1 MSSVM
6 PDSAQ
11 VAAGLV
17 AEARHRAANYFQL
30 VISLAGLRARRARQ
44 PETRRELSW
53 LADIV
58 TVLSM
63 LHAQSGPGPEA
74 TFGAYL
80 TQTASF
86 WKQLGLARGIDVEV
100 EVSGEIGLADSA
112 ASALAII
119 GHELVANALDHGFP
133 HGRQGRITV
142 RFGMADGDRL
152 ELSVADDGIGFGQ
165 PADPAD
171 AGEGEPS
178 SGLALVRYLAGGLGG
193 TLIVMALPAGT
204 SATVTFPAGLGREA

>member
-1 MSSVM
+1 MFSTT
-6 PDSAQ
+6 PDAAQ

-17 AEARHRAANYFQL
+17 ADVRHRAANYFQL

-44 PETRRELSW
+44 PETRRELTW
-53 LADIV
+53 LSDIV
-58 TVLSM
+58 TMLSM

-80 TQTASF
+80 AKAASF
-86 WKQLGLARGIDVEV
+86 WKQLGLARGVDVDVEV
-100 EVSGEIGLADSA
+100 RGEIELADNA

-133 HGRQGRITV
+133 HGRQGRIAV
-142 RFGMADGDRL
+142 RFGMADDDRV
-152 ELSVADDGIGFGQ
+152 ELSVTDDGIGFSQ
-165 PADPAD
+165 PADPAA

-178 SGLALVRYLAGGLGG
+178 SGLALVRYLVGGLGG
-193 TLIVMALPAGT
+193 TLTVTALPAGT
-204 SATVTFPAGLGREA
+204 SLTVTFPAGPGGEA